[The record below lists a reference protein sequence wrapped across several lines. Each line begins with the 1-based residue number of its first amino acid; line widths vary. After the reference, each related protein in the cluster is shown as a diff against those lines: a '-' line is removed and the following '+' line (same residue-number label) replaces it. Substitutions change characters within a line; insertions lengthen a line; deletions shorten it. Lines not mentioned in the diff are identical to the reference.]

1 MPIGILLV
9 SISITILSCEYK
21 YNNLYDNS
29 DYHFSLLI
37 SSCQRTRFSRLLEGP
52 GTNLIYSLPSNE
64 KENIT
69 ILHKVFIL
77 GYNEQA
83 ILILHYSHTSQ
94 SHNCDNRQTC
104 LSCCGHPPPKNDHIG
119 HQMPIFPHSVPM

>member
-37 SSCQRTRFSRLLEGP
+37 SSCQRTFPPAFAVRHEGKPYDLIDLE
-52 GTNLIYSLPSNE
+52 Y
-64 KENIT
+64 
-69 ILHKVFIL
+69 
-77 GYNEQA
+77 
-83 ILILHYSHTSQ
+83 
-94 SHNCDNRQTC
+94 
-104 LSCCGHPPPKNDHIG
+104 IG
-119 HQMPIFPHSVPM
+119 ADARHE

>member
-37 SSCQRTRFSRLLEGP
+37 SSCQRTFPPAFAARHVGEPLWFVVSIRPFLYAADRMSVVHLFCRE
-52 GTNLIYSLPSNE
+52 TNTGLTFNNSTAPTHGKY
-64 KENIT
+64 
-69 ILHKVFIL
+69 
-77 GYNEQA
+77 
-83 ILILHYSHTSQ
+83 
-94 SHNCDNRQTC
+94 
-104 LSCCGHPPPKNDHIG
+104 LS
-119 HQMPIFPHSVPM
+119 

>member
-37 SSCQRTRFSRLLEGP
+37 SSCQRTFPLAFAARHEGKPYDLIDLEYIGADARHEESIHPRYNAIPCSQNLLYRVKQSKKRTYAP
-52 GTNLIYSLPSNE
+52 HPLLYPLY
-64 KENIT
+64 T
-69 ILHKVFIL
+69 INYPFH
-77 GYNEQA
+77 
-83 ILILHYSHTSQ
+83 
-94 SHNCDNRQTC
+94 
-104 LSCCGHPPPKNDHIG
+104 
-119 HQMPIFPHSVPM
+119 

>member
-37 SSCQRTRFSRLLEGP
+37 SSCQRTFPLAFAVRHEGEPYDLIDLE
-52 GTNLIYSLPSNE
+52 
-64 KENIT
+64 
-69 ILHKVFIL
+69 
-77 GYNEQA
+77 
-83 ILILHYSHTSQ
+83 
-94 SHNCDNRQTC
+94 
-104 LSCCGHPPPKNDHIG
+104 
-119 HQMPIFPHSVPM
+119 